1 MEAERNR
8 VQGKRLES
16 TDTDTDEDTDT
27 DAS

>member
-8 VQGKRLES
+8 VQGNRCYKRLES
-16 TDTDTDEDTDT
+16 MDTDTDM